1 MTGSSGVPLRIR
13 IWDGLWLLDLLTV
26 LLIVAIIV
34 SPPSIWRI
42 VLGLPFLFFFPG
54 YTLGL
59 ALFPNKERIGNVER
73 VALSFG
79 VSIAVVPLIAL
90 IMNYS
95 PWGITL
101 ESVLYSVVSFIFAT
115 SIAAWVR
122 RQRLPE
128 EERFNIEFR
137 LSLPG
142 WSGSTWDKV
151 LSVVLVVFVLGAL
164 GSLGYAVAAPR
175 VEEKF
180 TEFYILGAGGEAE
193 DYPEELVVGEEG
205 KVVVGIIN
213 REHETVSYRV
223 EVMVNGEKNTVLDSV
238 ALEHEGK
245 WEEEVGFI
253 PETVGEMQK
262 VEFLLYKQGQPEVYQ
277 SLLLWVNVTSAI
289 ME

>member
-1 MTGSSGVPLRIR
+1 LRIK

-59 ALFPNKERIGNVER
+59 ALFPDKERIGNVER

-79 VSIAVVPLIAL
+79 VSIAVVPLVAL

-115 SIAAWVR
+115 SIAAWGR

-128 EERFNIEFR
+128 GERFNIEFR

-180 TEFYILGAGGEAE
+180 TEFYILGAGGKAE

-223 EVMVNGEKNTVLDSV
+223 EVMVNGAKDTVADSV
-238 ALEHEGK
+238 VLEHEGK

-277 SLLLWVNVTSAI
+277 SLLLWVNVTGAI